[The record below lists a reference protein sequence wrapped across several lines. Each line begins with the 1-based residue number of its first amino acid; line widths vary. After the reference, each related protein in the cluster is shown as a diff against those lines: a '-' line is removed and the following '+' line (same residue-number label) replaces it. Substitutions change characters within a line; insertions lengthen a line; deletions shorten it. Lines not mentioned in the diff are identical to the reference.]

1 MSQSNLSAAPPV
13 DVYVGTT
20 SYRIDPSKMPYFQG
34 YIRFQQ
40 SSNQELRHEDIP
52 LFDIAYTG
60 VEHGMRQ
67 CFRRL
72 SGGLVEFAILFETLQ
87 FLMVDVA
94 QNRSIQ
100 DIMKDMRSGKDD
112 YEKEHRRSYKIKG
125 DKSKAR
131 DAAFALLFL
140 LSVGEFKSEVR
151 DSQTMYQAVLFIVSH
166 RAIFKYRTRK
176 VVREAYE
183 ARFQPSVKQLINLNR
198 WPILKPGE
206 DGRGGEDDATTEPS
220 SVDLESDYSY

>member
-1 MSQSNLSAAPPV
+1 M
-13 DVYVGTT
+13 YVGTT

-34 YIRFQQ
+34 YIRFNQ

-72 SGGLVEFAILFETLQ
+72 SGDLDELATLCETLQ
-87 FLMVDVA
+87 FLMVDVV

-100 DIMKDMRSGKDD
+100 DIMKDMRRGKDD
-112 YEKEHRRSYKIKG
+112 YKTEHRHSYKIEG
-125 DKSKAR
+125 DRSKAR

-140 LSVGEFKSEVR
+140 LSDGDFTSEVR
-151 DSQTMYQAVLFIVSH
+151 DSQTMYQAVLFVVSH

-183 ARFQPSVKQLINLNR
+183 ERFQPSAKQLANLNR

-206 DGRGGEDDATTEPS
+206 DGRGAEADVTTDPS
-220 SVDLESDYSY
+220 SDDLDSDYGC

>member
-1 MSQSNLSAAPPV
+1 M
-13 DVYVGTT
+13 YVGTT

-34 YIRFQQ
+34 YLRFNQL
-40 SSNQELRHEDIP
+40 SNQELRHEDIP
-52 LFDIAYTG
+52 LFDVAYAG

-67 CFRRL
+67 CFRRI
-72 SGGLVEFAILFETLQ
+72 SGDLDEFARLCETLQ
-87 FLMVDVA
+87 FLMVDVV

-100 DIMKDMRSGKDD
+100 DIMKDMTSGKDD
-112 YEKEHRRSYKIKG
+112 YETEHRRSYKIKG

-140 LSVGEFKSEVR
+140 LSVGEFNSEVR
-151 DSQTMYQAVLFIVSH
+151 DSQTTYQAVLFIVSH

-183 ARFQPSVKQLINLNR
+183 ERFQPTAKQLANLNR
-198 WPILKPGE
+198 WAILKPCE
-206 DGRGGEDDATTEPS
+206 DGRGVDDDVTTDPS
-220 SVDLESDYSY
+220 SDDLDSDYDY

>member
-1 MSQSNLSAAPPV
+1 M
-13 DVYVGTT
+13 YVGTT
-20 SYRIDPSKMPYFQG
+20 SYRIDPSKIPYFQA
-34 YIRFQQ
+34 YIRFNH

-72 SGGLVEFAILFETLQ
+72 SGGPDEFTTLCETLQ
-87 FLMVDVA
+87 FLMVDVV

-112 YEKEHRRSYKIKG
+112 YETEHRRSYKIKG

-140 LSVGEFKSEVR
+140 LSIGDFNSEVR
-151 DSQTMYQAVLFIVSH
+151 DSQLMYQAVLFIVSH

-176 VVREAYE
+176 AVREAYE
-183 ARFQPSVKQLINLNR
+183 GRFQPSAKQLTNLNR

-206 DGRGGEDDATTEPS
+206 DGRGADDDVTTDPS
-220 SVDLESDYSY
+220 SDDLDSDYDC

>member
-1 MSQSNLSAAPPV
+1 M
-13 DVYVGTT
+13 YIGTT

-34 YIRFQQ
+34 YIRFNQ
-40 SSNQELRHEDIP
+40 SSSQALKHGDIQ

-72 SGGLVEFAILFETLQ
+72 SGGLDEFRTLCETLQ
-87 FLMVDVA
+87 FLMVDVI

-100 DIMKDMRSGKDD
+100 DMVRDMRCGKDD

-140 LSVGEFKSEVR
+140 LSVGDFNSEVS
-151 DSQTMYQAVLFIVSH
+151 DSQMMYQAVLFIVSH
-166 RAIFKYRTRK
+166 RAIFKYRTRR

-183 ARFQPSVKQLINLNR
+183 GRFQPSTKQLTSLNR

-206 DGRGGEDDATTEPS
+206 DGRGAEEDVTTDPS
-220 SVDLESDYSY
+220 SDDLDSNSCC